1 MKEIMV
7 PKIDEIATMSWMR
20 CQCERTRLRNE
31 ISFARGNA
39 LWGGPS
45 SEQEIVAYKRAIAA
59 INGRLSELTNIQLEE
74 PARSECTGSVDTVAP
89 SAAAGE

>member
-7 PKIDEIATMSWMR
+7 PKIDEIATMSRMR

-45 SEQEIVAYKRAIAA
+45 SEQEVVAYKRAIAA
-59 INGRLSELTNIQLEE
+59 INGRLSELMNIQLEE
-74 PARSECTGSVDTVAP
+74 STLGESTGSADTVAA